1 MKTHEETHV
10 AIRNEATHSLLGGVK
25 LFFLPLL
32 PSIPTG
38 FFQQMYY
45 LFRRPIV
52 SRHLER

>member
-1 MKTHEETHV
+1 VKTHEETHV

-45 LFRRPIV
+45 LFRRPMV